1 MPFENPPLSLLYCK
15 FCFWMGLDI
24 KPYICIKPEL
34 ACFLK
39 LSSKLLLAMLQN
51 ELRYSFNEF
60 SDENNRST
68 AMQYV

>member
-1 MPFENPPLSLLYCK
+1 
-15 FCFWMGLDI
+15 MGLDI